1 LRTDQNIGSRLLS
14 ALPFVTENGVVADIG
29 TDHAYLPIALIEG
42 GLCRAAV
49 ACDINFGPIESARRN
64 IEVRGLSDR
73 IATLQTDGLHGV
85 EAYAPTDV
93 LIFGMGGELIVR
105 ILSEAPWLTEKGV
118 NLILQPMSRGELLR
132 RWLLENGFAILNEAL
147 TYEDQYYQT
156 IHARYCGNLEK
167 YTEEELYLGRHI
179 LNGTSPLLEGYLK
192 RRLSVLRR
200 IVEGKQKGAVN
211 ASEEE
216 ALIAAITQRLKRLK
230 REER

>member
-1 LRTDQNIGSRLLS
+1 
-14 ALPFVTENGVVADIG
+14 
-29 TDHAYLPIALIEG
+29 
-42 GLCRAAV
+42 
-49 ACDINFGPIESARRN
+49 
-64 IEVRGLSDR
+64 
-73 IATLQTDGLHGV
+73 
-85 EAYAPTDV
+85 
-93 LIFGMGGELIVR
+93 
-105 ILSEAPWLTEKGV
+105 
-118 NLILQPMSRGELLR
+118 MSRGELLR
-132 RWLLENGFAILNEAL
+132 RWLLENGFAILNESL

-156 IHARYCGNLEK
+156 IHARYCGTLEK